1 MAKPKTHRG
10 AAKRFRVT
18 RTGKLLH
25 RRANKAHML
34 TKKSGSRKRRLEQ
47 TGEITVEKRSIL
59 RLLRKR

>member
-1 MAKPKTHRG
+1 MAKPKSHRG

-47 TGEITVEKRSIL
+47 TGEITVDKRGIL

>member
-1 MAKPKTHRG
+1 MAKQKTHRG

-34 TKKSGSRKRRLEQ
+34 TKKSGSRKRRLER
-47 TGEITVEKRSIL
+47 TGEITAEKRSIL
-59 RLLRKR
+59 RLLGRR

>member
-1 MAKPKTHRG
+1 MAKQKSHRG